1 MGFIRFM
8 KYTCTNLEPP
18 EACHPAADSQRG
30 RNPYY
35 FWYFFFGVLLD
46 TLVSTQFCLDGNYR
60 NERLFRRK
68 LVRAAG
74 DAMQTTRAAGFT
86 LIEVVI
92 VIAIISAAVITILP
106 MQQWLN
112 RQGVRHA
119 VEQLQSDLQL
129 SRVTAIRNKET
140 CCVRFDSPA
149 SNQYYIESVNRRC
162 DLAVYRGNVHF
173 LKQGPDG
180 KKMAGEV
187 RFNCRGMSTTVAPA
201 DVFLTDGSGS
211 AVYRIQVKLP
221 GGISVHLWRNEHWQ

>member
-1 MGFIRFM
+1 
-8 KYTCTNLEPP
+8 
-18 EACHPAADSQRG
+18 
-30 RNPYY
+30 
-35 FWYFFFGVLLD
+35 
-46 TLVSTQFCLDGNYR
+46 
-60 NERLFRRK
+60 
-68 LVRAAG
+68 
-74 DAMQTTRAAGFT
+74 MQTARTAGFT
-86 LIEVVI
+86 LIEVMV
-92 VIAIISAAVITILP
+92 VIAIISAAVITIPP
-106 MQQWLN
+106 MQQWLD

-119 VEQLQSDLQL
+119 VEQLQGDLQL

-149 SNQYYIESVNRRC
+149 SNQYFIESVNRRC
-162 DLAVYRGNVHF
+162 NLGAYRGNVHF

-180 KKMAGEV
+180 KPMAGVV